1 MHLPERVLVTEV
13 GPRDGLQNEATSL
26 TTARKA
32 ELIARLAAAGL
43 SDIEAT
49 SFVHPRWIP
58 QLADAE
64 DLMPLLPRRGGIAYT
79 VLIPNLRGYER
90 AAPLRPD
97 AVTLVCSASER
108 HNRANLNRST
118 EESLAGLAEVA
129 ARARADGVPVRG
141 AISTAF
147 WCPFEGR
154 VPVERVVWVARAYAE
169 MGAVEVSLADTLGTA
184 DPRHVATLVP
194 LVREAIGL
202 PVSLHLHD
210 TAGMALACVV
220 AGLEVGI
227 DHFDAAIGG
236 LGGCPYAPGAAG
248 NLATEDLVFM
258 LHRLGIAT
266 GVDEERLLDAARF
279 AREAVGHDLHSRRL
293 ALADAGAL
301 PPGA

>member
-1 MHLPERVLVTEV
+1 MRLPERVLVTEV
-13 GPRDGLQNEATSL
+13 APRDGLQNEATHL
-26 TTARKA
+26 TTAQKA

-43 SDIEAT
+43 RDIEAT

-64 DLMPLLPRRGGIAYT
+64 DLLPMLSHPAGVRYT

-90 AAPLRPD
+90 AAPLGPD
-97 AVTLVCSASER
+97 EVTLVCSASES
-108 HNRANLNRST
+108 HNRASLNRST
-118 EESLAGLAEVA
+118 AESLAGLADVA
-129 ARARADGVPVRG
+129 ARARADGVPLRG

-154 VPVERVVWVARAYAE
+154 VPTERVVEVARAYAG
-169 MGAVEVSLADTLGTA
+169 MGAAEVSLADTLGTA
-184 DPRHVATLVP
+184 DPWHVVTLVP
-194 LVREAIGL
+194 LIREATGL

-220 AGLEVGI
+220 AALEVGV
-227 DHFDAAIGG
+227 DHFDAALGG

-258 LHRLGIAT
+258 LHRMGVET
-266 GVDEERLLDAARF
+266 GVDEDRLLDAARF
-279 AREAVGHDLHSRRL
+279 VRDAVGHPLHSRRL
-293 ALADAGAL
+293 ALADVDTL